1 MNEEIFDQYFT
12 AFLNKNY
19 DYVSNSEMGSSRFKL
34 NEDFQSFSVIN
45 GSSLSEYQI
54 SYQNDGYENECWVIF
69 MEDWVV
75 QYVPYDYPDV
85 AKAILR
91 RLITAEL
98 SWDDLLTRNHYRVFK
113 DLYSNGYNY
122 LKANNPY
129 WRKPAGVSKYIEL
142 EDIYLDN
149 DLGSLSRFKNKRQL
163 KKILKSKGLI

>member
-1 MNEEIFDQYFT
+1 
-12 AFLNKNY
+12 
-19 DYVSNSEMGSSRFKL
+19 
-34 NEDFQSFSVIN
+34 
-45 GSSLSEYQI
+45 
-54 SYQNDGYENECWVIF
+54 

-122 LKANNPY
+122 LKENNPY